1 MQVQQLKSIGLSV
14 VFTCLSLLLLA
25 AQGQAQI
32 CGARVVGSYLINVKE
47 QGSGDL
53 ASRGVLNLTAS
64 RTLTVIDSNQGG
76 SPGNFPPFTAALG
89 SWACDGQTAFVGRAI
104 DFSIPHDG
112 SSAGIA
118 RVDYAASVNN
128 QGNISG
134 TVELRFF
141 GLTDNP
147 QANVPAAATFD
158 ISGVAVK
165 AQ

>member
-1 MQVQQLKSIGLSV
+1 MKKFIALV
-14 VFTCLSLLLLA
+14 VVSLSLLA
-25 AQGQAQI
+25 AETQA
-32 CGARVVGSYLINVKE
+32 CTARVVGSYLVDVLE
-47 QGSGDL
+47 QGSGDRV
-53 ASRGVLNLTAS
+53 SRGVLSLTGS

-76 SPGNFPPFTAALG
+76 IPDVFAPFTAALG

-128 QGNISG
+128 KGEISG

-141 GLTDNP
+141 ALSDDP
-147 QANVPAAATFD
+147 QANVPATSTFD